1 MSIRTKNYDGYL
13 GLYGHV
19 YGDMSDPVK
28 RAETIAALRRRDALT
43 LAAARRQVRAEISR
57 YETDELISETRGYVW
72 LTTSEDAKR
81 YRYQGASH
89 LRKVDLHQLR
99 MLRNEC
105 KRRGIEL

>member
-1 MSIRTKNYDGYL
+1 MGNCSHPKS
-13 GLYGHV
+13 HPC
-19 YGDMSDPVK
+19 SPK
-28 RAETIAALRRRDALT
+28 WHAERGRKLT
-43 LAAARRQVRAEISR
+43 LAAARREIRAEISG
-57 YETDELISETRGYVW
+57 YKTDELISETRGYVW
-72 LTTSEDAKR
+72 LTTSEEAER

>member
-1 MSIRTKNYDGYL
+1 MGKCST
-13 GLYGHV
+13 
-19 YGDMSDPVK
+19 PVPHPCSVEWHRD
-28 RAETIAALRRRDALT
+28 RARKLT